1 MLTVS
6 EENTVRIFHRD
17 QAYQL
22 TVVLPIP
29 VLNNKLRMLSIVY
42 SRYYDIIYILLNN
55 GQLWL
60 YYTK

>member
-42 SRYYDIIYILLNN
+42 SRHYDIIYILLSN

>member
-42 SRYYDIIYILLNN
+42 SRYYDIIYILLSN